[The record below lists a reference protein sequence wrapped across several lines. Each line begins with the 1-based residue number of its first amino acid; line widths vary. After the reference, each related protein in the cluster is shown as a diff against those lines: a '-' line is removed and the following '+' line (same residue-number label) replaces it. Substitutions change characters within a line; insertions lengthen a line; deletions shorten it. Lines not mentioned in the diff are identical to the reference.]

1 MPTPI
6 AHSPVVLQAADFE
19 DTGMM
24 MASSKDKALTSSPVK
39 PDRHRVDLS
48 TPDLA
53 RRWCK
58 HFGKSKESIEAAI
71 AKVGDNAETVMK
83 ELGVSPAK

>member
-1 MPTPI
+1 MT
-6 AHSPVVLQAADFE
+6 
-19 DTGMM
+19 TT
-24 MASSKDKALTSSPVK
+24 KDKSMALTSTSAT

-53 RRWCK
+53 RHWCK

-83 ELGVSPAK
+83 ELGLRSKQRSRPPE

>member
-1 MPTPI
+1 LTTGKVSGQQGQSNGI
-6 AHSPVVLQAADFE
+6 ESGSP
-19 DTGMM
+19 
-24 MASSKDKALTSSPVK
+24 K

-58 HFGKSKESIEAAI
+58 HFGKLKESIEAAI
-71 AKVGDNAETVMK
+71 AKVGDNVETVRK
-83 ELGVSPAK
+83 ELGLGSD